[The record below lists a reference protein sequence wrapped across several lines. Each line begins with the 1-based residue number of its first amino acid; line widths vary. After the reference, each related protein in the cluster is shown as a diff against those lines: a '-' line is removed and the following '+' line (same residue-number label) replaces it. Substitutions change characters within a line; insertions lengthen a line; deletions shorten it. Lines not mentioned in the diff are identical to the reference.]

1 MKRKVLVI
9 SFLTII
15 SVSSVVYGDGILT
28 DDSTMVMKSVTI
40 LISFIFVLLLAF
52 LTTKFIGNRT
62 SMIGRGQN
70 ITIIEQKNVDKNNKI
85 IIAKILEKYYVIL
98 ASNNSMTVI
107 ETIEDNNSLVAKF
120 NNKNKKYQ
128 FNKILKDVVN
138 KKLIK
143 ERNNVNKEEEQ

>member
-1 MKRKVLVI
+1 
-9 SFLTII
+9 
-15 SVSSVVYGDGILT
+15 
-28 DDSTMVMKSVTI
+28 
-40 LISFIFVLLLAF
+40 
-52 LTTKFIGNRT
+52 
-62 SMIGRGQN
+62 MIGRGQN

-143 ERNNVNKEEEQ
+143 ERNNVIKEDKQ